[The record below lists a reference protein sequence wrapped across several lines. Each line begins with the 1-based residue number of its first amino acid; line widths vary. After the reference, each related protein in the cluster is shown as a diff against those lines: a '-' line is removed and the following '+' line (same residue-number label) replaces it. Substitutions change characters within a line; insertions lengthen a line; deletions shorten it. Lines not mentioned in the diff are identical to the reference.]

1 MNFKNNFRFGQNKFM
16 NLKTRLKLLT
26 LNSFESIRNI
36 KTKTNVRSLNV
47 SDWGSR
53 PHVTIRSSH
62 ARDWRL
68 KCHAT

>member
-1 MNFKNNFRFGQNKFM
+1 MILKNNFRSAKFIYKFKNKF
-16 NLKTRLKLLT
+16 KTF
-26 LNSFESIRNI
+26 NSFESIRNL

-53 PHVTIRSSH
+53 PHVTIRSSN

-68 KCHAT
+68 KRHAT